1 MTMLER
7 VAADMWHKVHWL
19 PVMPM
24 WAHEQAWN
32 DYWPPEREAF
42 RDLFLDAARA
52 AITALMEPD
61 EGQLRAGYE
70 ATHDPHATPA
80 GGLTRWAT
88 WEEACEMEGW
98 REERARA
105 YRAMLKAAL
114 AEE

>member
-1 MTMLER
+1 MTMLEKAAKAHYEASHDMR
-7 VAADMWHKVHWL
+7 VEL
-19 PVMPM
+19 
-24 WAHEQAWN
+24 AWEACHP
-32 DYWPPEREAF
+32 DYRAQKIT
-42 RDLFLDAARA
+42 AMAA

-105 YRAMLKAAL
+105 YRAMLKATL
-114 AEE
+114 AED